1 CARLYAWN
9 PNALDDW

>member
-9 PNALDDW
+9 PNSLDPW